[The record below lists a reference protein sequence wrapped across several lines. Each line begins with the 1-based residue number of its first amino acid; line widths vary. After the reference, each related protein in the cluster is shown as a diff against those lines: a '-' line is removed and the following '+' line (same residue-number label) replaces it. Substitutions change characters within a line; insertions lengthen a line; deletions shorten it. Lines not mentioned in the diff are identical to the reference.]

1 MENDIKKMKKN
12 ETIMSV
18 VLVFLILAIVF
29 VIVFVVANKNT
40 EYVIEEPISELDA
53 SNYVKLEEYHLENS
67 DLVYK
72 NVELNKVSFINVTEV
87 LLTDFYNKQDE
98 ILKSIQ
104 DNIAI
109 NKQFIDNYN
118 SSNNITD
125 YSANSNIE
133 SILLYEIKDDILS
146 VIYVIEDSVD
156 YKEVSNN
163 IINILI
169 NLKNNSKVSNE
180 TLLNKYNISKEDVV
194 SKVFDSVVDSHDDNF
209 INKDTKEDI
218 SKGNIKNKKDE
229 YQKILLDNFDN
240 YIYLYF
246 YQDNLY
252 LKYNKSDISELLF
265 NENLINIRYSTL
277 KLDINQ
283 E

>member
-1 MENDIKKMKKN
+1 MDNDIKNTKKK

-18 VLVFLILAIVF
+18 ILTFLILLFAF
-29 VIVFVVANKNT
+29 VIIFVVANKSNK
-40 EYVIEEPISELDA
+40 YVKEEPITELDA
-53 SNYVKLEEYHLENS
+53 SNYVKIEKYTLENS

-72 NVELNKVSFINVTEV
+72 NADLNKVSFINVTEV
-87 LLTDFYNKQDE
+87 LLTDFYTKQDE
-98 ILKSIQ
+98 IFKSIQ
-104 DNIAI
+104 DNITI
-109 NKQFIDNYN
+109 NKEFIDNYN

-125 YSANSNIE
+125 YSANSSIE
-133 SILLYEIKDDILS
+133 SILLYEIKDDVLS
-146 VIYVIEDSVD
+146 VIYVIEDLVD

-169 NLKNNSKVSNE
+169 DLKNNSKVSNE
-180 TLLNKYNISKEDVV
+180 TLLNKYNISKDDVV
-194 SKVFDSVVDSHDDNF
+194 SKVFDSVVDSHDDKI
-209 INKDTKEDI
+209 INKDTKEEI
-218 SKGNIKNKKDE
+218 SKNDIKTKKDE
-229 YQKILLDNFDN
+229 YQKILLDNFYN

-246 YQDNLY
+246 YQGNLY

-265 NENLINIRYSTL
+265 NENLENKKYSTL